1 MKQPISVISSE
12 KKGVK
17 IGGVVHTEPTLE
29 DIRTH
34 AVITCDANNWGMR
47 ESNMLPRNGKDQWEY
62 PVAKAYVQGIK
73 PALEKLPWSQMT
85 WPFNEEQQKQIE
97 LAIEPHLRQ
106 AWAATEFGLPQAAFA
121 EIVFPDQTNGSPATD
136 SGQHGSFNSDKWEIK
151 LEKLAFEILLDKNQT
166 ADARAQA
173 IGELAL
179 TLFHEGRHTQQFFWI
194 YTSVFAYPEDYE
206 DYALIHALF
215 TDLVKKKVL
224 DVMKTKKI
232 PDEPFAK
239 ISIKRLALSAYY
251 RNLCFFID
259 RNYRTDLIGNENDPN
274 SEVYKVRSELERFY
288 QNVPIKKIGHDRD
301 GGYRIRPTEED
312 SFALEKIVEHYWHGR
327 DSGIPNPS
335 KCTNLYQGVVR
346 ASNP

>member
-47 ESNMLPRNGKDQWEY
+47 ESHMLPRNGKDQWEY

-73 PALEKLPWSQMT
+73 PALEKLPWSQMA
-85 WPFNEEQQKQIE
+85 WPFNEEQQKQIAFVLE
-97 LAIEPHLRQ
+97 LHLRQ

-121 EIVFPDQTNGSPATD
+121 EIIFAKDVESSKQ
-136 SGQHGSFNSDKWEIK
+136 GQHGSFNAQDWKIK
-151 LEKLAFEILLDKNQT
+151 LEKLDFEILLDRNKT

-173 IGELAL
+173 IRELAS

-194 YTSVFAYPEDYE
+194 YTSVFAYPEDYA
-206 DYALIHALF
+206 DYALIHTLF
-215 TDLVKKKVL
+215 TERVQEDALAA
-224 DVMKTKKI
+224 MKTKKI

-239 ISIKRLALSAYY
+239 ISIKRLTLSAYY
-251 RNLCFFID
+251 RNLCFYLD
-259 RNYRTDLIGNENDPN
+259 GNYRTDLIGNENDPN

-312 SFALEKIVEHYWHGR
+312 SFALEKIVEHYWYGR

-335 KCTNLYQGVVR
+335 QCTNLYQGVVR